1 MYICIGG
8 RENFSRTGR
17 NEQIFGWLGGLT
29 HTPPPPPPVV
39 KTFCIYGWMQTLT
52 YQDSLFNHFYTLQQ
66 TINTSL
72 NMNVLYSPHYKYIYI
87 YIYEKVQD
95 QGCKIVAN
103 NHKGIIFLKLFNIDV
118 IKLFFIEIYRE
129 LKKTIKDTNL

>member
-1 MYICIGG
+1 MYWGERELFQDWEEWANFWLVGG
-8 RENFSRTGR
+8 
-17 NEQIFGWLGGLT
+17 T
-29 HTPPPPPPVV
+29 HPIPPRPPPPVV
-39 KTFCIYGWMQTLT
+39 KTFCIYGWMQTWT
-52 YQDSLFNHFYTLQQ
+52 YQDSLFNNFYTLQQ